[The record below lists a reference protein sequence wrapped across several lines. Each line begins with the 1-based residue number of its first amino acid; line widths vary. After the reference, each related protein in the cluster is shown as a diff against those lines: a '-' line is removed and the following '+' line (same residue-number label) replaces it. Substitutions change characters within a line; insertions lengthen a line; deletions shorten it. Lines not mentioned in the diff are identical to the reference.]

1 MTVLSVHPGPI
12 ATEMAA
18 EAGFEEGFSPST
30 VSEGIVSALA
40 AGAFH
45 LFPDEMAKQ
54 FETAYQSFADNI
66 VMADFSE

>member
-1 MTVLSVHPGPI
+1 VTVLSVHPGPI
-12 ATEMAA
+12 ATEIAA

-45 LFPDEMAKQ
+45 LFPDEMAKHR
-54 FETAYQSFADNI
+54 SL
-66 VMADFSE
+66 SEKIFFNKYFF